1 MLDKLGV
8 ASLEEKL
15 VQHQLRWFR
24 YVQHRPLETPMCSW
38 ILRDSNERGMGRTNL
53 IYELE

>member
-38 ILRDSNERGMGRTNL
+38 ILRDSNERHGKD
-53 IYELE
+53 ELDI